1 MSIVMV
7 KAGFKMEQVKGK
19 VIQFLVSEKSNET
32 SDKGA
37 WLFWSLMLGL
47 IAALVLKIAFG
58 TGFAS
63 ISSIFT
69 GITSGTTAP
78 TGGWGN

>member
-1 MSIVMV
+1 MSVVLLKTGSKIE
-7 KAGFKMEQVKGK
+7 KMKEKM
-19 VIQFLVSEKSNET
+19 IQFLVSEKSNET

-58 TGFAS
+58 TGFES

>member
-1 MSIVMV
+1 MSIMIKVGSKV
-7 KAGFKMEQVKGK
+7 EQMKGK
-19 VIQFLVSEKSNET
+19 MIQFLISEKSNET

-47 IAALVLKIAFG
+47 LAAVVLKAAFG

>member
-1 MSIVMV
+1 MMETMMKIGY
-7 KAGFKMEQVKGK
+7 KADLVKGK
-19 VIQFLVSEKSNET
+19 LFQFILSEKSNET

-47 IAALVLKIAFG
+47 LAALVLKIGFG
-58 TGFAS
+58 VSFQN
-63 ISSIFT
+63 ISNVFT
-69 GITSGTTAP
+69 GITGGTTSP

>member
-1 MSIVMV
+1 M
-7 KAGFKMEQVKGK
+7 KGK
-19 VIQFLVSEKSNET
+19 IVQFLISEKSNET

-47 IAALVLKIAFG
+47 LAAVVLKAAFG

>member
-1 MSIVMV
+1 MSIEMV
-7 KAGFKMEQVKGK
+7 KAGLKMEQVKGK
-19 VIQFLVSEKSNET
+19 VIHFLVSEKSNET

-47 IAALVLKIAFG
+47 LAAVVLKAAFG

-69 GITSGTTAP
+69 GITSGTTTP